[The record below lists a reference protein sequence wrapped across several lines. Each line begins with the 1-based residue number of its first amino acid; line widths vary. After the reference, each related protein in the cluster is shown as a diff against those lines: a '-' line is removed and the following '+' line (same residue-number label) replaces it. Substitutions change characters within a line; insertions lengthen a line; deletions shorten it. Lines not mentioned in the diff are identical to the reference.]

1 MAKKKA
7 SKRKGSLKVKLVKS
21 LIGSTNYE
29 RQVVRGLG
37 LRKLQS
43 TAELQ
48 DTKEIRGMIGKVSHL
63 VDVLEA
69 RE

>member
-1 MAKKKA
+1 M
-7 SKRKGSLKVKLVKS
+7 KLVKS

-69 RE
+69 

>member
-1 MAKKKA
+1 MAKKRA
-7 SKRKGSLKVKLVKS
+7 SKKKGSLKVMLVRS
-21 LIGSTNYE
+21 LIGSTSYE

-43 TAELQ
+43 TAVLQ
-48 DTKEIRGMIGKVSHL
+48 DTREIRGMIGKVSHL

-69 RE
+69 

>member
-7 SKRKGSLKVKLVKS
+7 SKKTASLKVKLVKS

-69 RE
+69 

>member
-48 DTKEIRGMIGKVSHL
+48 DTKEIRGMIGKVAHL

-69 RE
+69 

>member
-69 RE
+69 